1 MQIKFHSGEL
11 FGNTGYPVVT
21 QPSRIPKD
29 PRRLLPFT
37 LEKGMLRN
45 WTTVGVWINKL
56 DAIPVWTISS
66 NPTNALLTSC
76 VDLQFWLIFQ
86 FTYSL
91 AYATEGMTWLWIM

>member
-1 MQIKFHSGEL
+1 MLLKSGELRLKKLKFCEIICSNVLNKRMSIFKKFPDFIFLHFELMQIKFHSGEL

-45 WTTVGVWINKL
+45 WTTVGFEFIN
-56 DAIPVWTISS
+56 
-66 NPTNALLTSC
+66 
-76 VDLQFWLIFQ
+76 
-86 FTYSL
+86 
-91 AYATEGMTWLWIM
+91 